1 MHINITEYYLEKN
14 ILPDDFD
21 LDRLNQT
28 KTNIDKLYF
37 LKKEADN
44 AA

>member
-1 MHINITEYYLEKN
+1 M
-14 ILPDDFD
+14 LPDDFD

-28 KTNIDKLYF
+28 KTNIDKLQF
-37 LKKEADN
+37 LTKEVDN